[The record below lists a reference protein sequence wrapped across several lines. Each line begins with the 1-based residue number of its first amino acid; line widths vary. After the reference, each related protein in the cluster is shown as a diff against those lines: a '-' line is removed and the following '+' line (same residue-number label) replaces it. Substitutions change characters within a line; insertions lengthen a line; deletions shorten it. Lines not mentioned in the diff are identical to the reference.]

1 MLILTLLDNPLAF
14 LAYIIAITI
23 AFTVHEFAH
32 AFAADQLGD
41 DTAKLMG
48 RMTLN
53 PLVHLDPLGTIFLL
67 AFGFGWGK
75 PVPINPNQLKNRT
88 DEIIVSLAGI
98 FANLI
103 LAALFYL
110 PIRFNL
116 VDTNSLITLILHFI
130 VLINLYLA
138 AFNILPIPPLDGSHV
153 IDVFLPP
160 MTRIMFASVGTYLII
175 FILIFSSFGG
185 GASILSTVM
194 NPIVSFF
201 SLVTTG
207 NASVAF

>member
-14 LAYIIAITI
+14 AAYILALIIG
-23 AFTVHEFAH
+23 FTVHEFAH
-32 AFAADQLGD
+32 AFAANQLGD
-41 DTAKLMG
+41 DTAKLM
-48 RMTLN
+48 RRLTLN
-53 PLVHLDPLGTIFLL
+53 PLAHLDPLGTIFLL

-75 PVPINPNQLKNRT
+75 PVEINPNRLKSRT

-98 FANLI
+98 FANLV
-103 LAALFYL
+103 LATLFYL
-110 PIRFNL
+110 PIRL
-116 VDTNSLITLILHFI
+116 GLIDTNSLASVLLHFI

-153 IDVFLPP
+153 ISVFLPII
-160 MTRIMFASVGTYLII
+160 TRNIIASLGTYLLL

-185 GASILSTVM
+185 GASLLSTIM

-201 SLVTTG
+201 SLLTTG
-207 NASVAF
+207 NSSFAF